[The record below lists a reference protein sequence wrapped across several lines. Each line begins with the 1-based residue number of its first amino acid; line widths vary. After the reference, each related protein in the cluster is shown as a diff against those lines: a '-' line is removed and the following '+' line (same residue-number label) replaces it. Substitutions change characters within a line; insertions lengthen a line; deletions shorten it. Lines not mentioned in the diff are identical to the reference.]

1 MKNKK
6 IFIILGVIVG
16 LIVAMTITYFILLT
30 PSGRSNVPVTF
41 VVNKGDDKK
50 TIINNL
56 KEAKLIKSK
65 YAKIIYV
72 ILSNNKNLQAGSYEF
87 SRDLSTQDIIK
98 SLGKGDVIK
107 EYKPSAR
114 VTLKEGVTLK
124 EYIKLICDNT
134 DLNYDDAIKKVNDK
148 SFLKGLIADY
158 WFLTDSILNK
168 EIYYPLEG
176 YLYPDTYYFRSKEV
190 TISEI
195 FKKMLD
201 QMSLKL
207 TPYKENIS
215 NSNYNIHELLTLA
228 SIAEKEVSI
237 PSDRSKVVSVFINR
251 LNKKISLG
259 SDITAR
265 YGVKLDDTRPL
276 KKSEYNDN
284 NPYNTRLTVKIGFP
298 AGPICTI
305 SSSSIEASIN
315 PADTNYLY
323 FLSNI
328 KTKET
333 FFFENSR
340 DFENKKNELKQV
352 NGGY

>member
-1 MKNKK
+1 
-6 IFIILGVIVG
+6 
-16 LIVAMTITYFILLT
+16 
-30 PSGRSNVPVTF
+30 
-41 VVNKGDDKK
+41 
-50 TIINNL
+50 
-56 KEAKLIKSK
+56 
-65 YAKIIYV
+65 
-72 ILSNNKNLQAGSYEF
+72 
-87 SRDLSTQDIIK
+87 
-98 SLGKGDVIK
+98 
-107 EYKPSAR
+107 
-114 VTLKEGVTLK
+114 
-124 EYIKLICDNT
+124 
-134 DLNYDDAIKKVNDK
+134 
-148 SFLKGLIADY
+148 
-158 WFLTDSILNK
+158 
-168 EIYYPLEG
+168 
-176 YLYPDTYYFRSKEV
+176 
-190 TISEI
+190 
-195 FKKMLD
+195 
-201 QMSLKL
+201 MSLKL

-284 NPYNTRLTVKIGFP
+284 NPYNTRLTAKIGFP